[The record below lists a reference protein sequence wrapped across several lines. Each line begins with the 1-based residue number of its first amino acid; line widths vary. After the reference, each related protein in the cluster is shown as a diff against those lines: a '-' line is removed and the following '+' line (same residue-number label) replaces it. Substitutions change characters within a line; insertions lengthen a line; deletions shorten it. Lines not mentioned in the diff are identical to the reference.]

1 MWLVI
6 EGDKEI
12 VLVRKVWG
20 GCRAGGV
27 WAEPVFSV
35 GKGLEQ
41 GMVFPGWRDY
51 WKG

>member
-6 EGDKEI
+6 ERDKEI

-35 GKGLEQ
+35 EKGLEQ